1 MFNRINQYRS
11 LWVLVFF
18 DLPTETR
25 LERKIAAEF
34 RKGLQKDGFEMFQ
47 FSIYLRFCAS
57 YENAQ
62 VHIKRVKSILPEKG
76 KVCLMQ
82 ITDRQYGMMELF
94 FGQEKIKKKSIIQ
107 QLELF

>member
-57 YENAQ
+57 YENTQ